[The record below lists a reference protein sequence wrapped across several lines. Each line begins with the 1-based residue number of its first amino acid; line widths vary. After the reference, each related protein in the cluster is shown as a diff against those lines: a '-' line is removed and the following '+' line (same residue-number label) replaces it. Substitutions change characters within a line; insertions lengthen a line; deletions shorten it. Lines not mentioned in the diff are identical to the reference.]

1 MVINDMIILFTKDLV
16 KDDFLRVFYMDFE
29 SKIIKVMNIIDMG
42 GEFKIIDIRV
52 NRVENIEIVF
62 KQKD

>member
-62 KQKD
+62 K

>member
-1 MVINDMIILFTKDLV
+1 MIILFTKDLV

-42 GEFKIIDIRV
+42 GEFKILDIRV

-62 KQKD
+62 K